1 MTDKEVTFV
10 LNCYR
15 DMAGKDLNDVICV
28 PSKDMIAIVD
38 YVRQQKEKICKLKE
52 KNSNL
57 TYGLTSL
64 RYDLA
69 SARGELEFLKQ
80 DALTPVVTKIGDE
93 VARREKIKAEAI
105 KEFAEQVTNMCD
117 RVSATPFNKT
127 TAPSSWSS
135 AYEMFAAE
143 IEVMYRETVGTNIGV
158 VHVKAEGERDDAK
171 RSDNE

>member
-1 MTDKEVTFV
+1 MTDNEVTFV

-28 PSKDMIAIVD
+28 PSKEMIAIVD
-38 YVRQQKEKICKLKE
+38 YVRQQKAKIRKLKE

-80 DALTPVVTKIGDE
+80 DALTPAVTKIGDE

-105 KEFAEQVTNMCD
+105 KEFVERLKEFTYKGFWETHGYVSETEID
-117 RVSATPFNKT
+117 RVTK
-127 TAPSSWSS
+127 
-135 AYEMFAAE
+135 EM
-143 IEVMYRETVGTNIGV
+143 VG
-158 VHVKAEGERDDAK
+158 
-171 RSDNE
+171 DNE

>member
-1 MTDKEVTFV
+1 MTDKELTFV

-38 YVRQQKEKICKLKE
+38 YVRQQKAEICELKE

-57 TYGLTSL
+57 TSGLTSL

-80 DALTPVVTKIGDE
+80 DAMTPVVTKIGDE

-105 KEFAEQVTNMCD
+105 KEFVERLYKLDSLIVCNGTYITD
-117 RVSATPFNKT
+117 FDDILKLRD
-127 TAPSSWSS
+127 
-135 AYEMFAAE
+135 EM
-143 IEVMYRETVGTNIGV
+143 VG
-158 VHVKAEGERDDAK
+158 
-171 RSDNE
+171 DNNE